1 MAPSHIRRYQ
11 DQDWKAVR
19 DIFSQGLLGNMSSEF
34 WPFMKNTRSSLI
46 LLGVPILL
54 VLGSGSLLL
63 SLLSFF
69 VISTGQWLTFRKSA
83 FQYVDRALQTD
94 LLDIQ
99 KSYLSTRDSNLWV
112 AESEHQLVGIVA
124 ARPAERPKRGGKYL
138 ELLRLSVKREH
149 RGQGLARTLV
159 QTVLQ
164 FARDHGYDGVILET
178 SDSNH
183 AAQRLY
189 ESLGFHKSHE
199 SWRYLT
205 WWTNVLTNWHYQCD
219 FSSQS

>member
-1 MAPSHIRRYQ
+1 MAPSYIRRYQ

-19 DIFSQGLLGNMSSEF
+19 DIFSKGLLGNVPSDF
-34 WPFMKNTRSSLI
+34 WPLLKKPRSSLI
-46 LLGVPILL
+46 LLGVPIVL

-69 VISTGQWLTFRKSA
+69 VIFTGQLLTFRK
-83 FQYVDRALQTD
+83 FVLQYIEHALQTD

-99 KSYLSTRDSNLWV
+99 KSYLSARGSNLWV
-112 AESEHQLVGIVA
+112 AESEHQVVGIVA

-164 FARDHGYDGVILET
+164 FASDHGYDGVILET
-178 SDSNH
+178 SNSNH
-183 AAQRLY
+183 PAQRLY

-199 SWRYLT
+199 SWYYLN
-205 WWTNVLTNWHYQCD
+205 WWTAALAIWHYQCD